1 MRPAVAATVC
11 VVVALLLV
19 IAARTEAPLAVRFA
33 LSEDAMNDAARAVL
47 AGERDP
53 TTIDRIGLW
62 NVRDVLRMPGGMRFQ
77 VEGAGFLVASG
88 FAYQA
93 DGLPPQGPY
102 EFEYY
107 RGGWY
112 TWTSSLSF

>member
-1 MRPAVAATVC
+1 V
-11 VVVALLLV
+11 LLV

-47 AGERDP
+47 AGERNP
-53 TTIDRIGLW
+53 ATIDRIGLW
-62 NVRDVLRMPGGMRFQ
+62 HVRDVRRVRGGMRFQ
-77 VEGAGFLVASG
+77 VEGAGLFSGAG

-93 DGLPPQGPY
+93 DGLPPPGDNV
-102 EFEYY
+102 FRYY

-112 TWTSSLSF
+112 TWTSSFSF